1 VKNDNDIYTINLEI
15 LLMYKLIIL
24 DFDGTIGDT
33 NKIIID
39 TMQSTLRELQLPMC
53 SREECRKTIGLPL
66 REGFRTMMP
75 LTDEQ
80 NEDCFNTYNR
90 IFRENKK
97 TVKVKMFPGVKE
109 AIKQWHDTGIIITLA
124 SSRGNASLTSFVE
137 QMGLSKYISLILGAE
152 DVEIAKPDPYPV
164 LKTLRHFGIAPENT
178 LVVGDMSFDILMGKR
193 AGCHTCA
200 VSYGNGTEEELRAAG
215 ADQITDSFLNIK

>member
-1 VKNDNDIYTINLEI
+1 
-15 LLMYKLIIL
+15 MYKLIIL

-39 TMQSTLRELQLPMC
+39 TMQATLRELKLPMR

-66 REGFRTMMP
+66 REGFRTMML

-90 IFRENKK
+90 IFDENNRN
-97 TVKVKMFPGVKE
+97 VEVEMFPGVKE
-109 AIKQWHDTGIIITLA
+109 AIKQWHNAGTIITLA
-124 SSRGNASLTSFVE
+124 SSRGNASLTNFVE
-137 QMGLSKYISLILGAE
+137 QMQLSKYISLILGAE
-152 DVEIAKPDPYPV
+152 DVEIAKPNPYPV
-164 LKTLRHFGIAPENT
+164 LKTLKHFNIAPEDT

-200 VSYGNGTEEELRAAG
+200 VTYGNGTEKELRAAG
-215 ADQITDSFLNIK
+215 AEQIVDCFLNIK

>member
-1 VKNDNDIYTINLEI
+1 
-15 LLMYKLIIL
+15 MYKLIIL

-39 TMQSTLRELQLPMC
+39 TMQATLRELKLPMR

-66 REGFRTMMP
+66 REGFRAMMP

-90 IFRENKK
+90 IFDENNRNIR
-97 TVKVKMFPGVKE
+97 VEMFPGVKE
-109 AIKQWHDTGIIITLA
+109 AIKQWHKDGTIITLA
-124 SSRGNASLTSFVE
+124 SSRGNASLTNFVE
-137 QMGLSKYISLILGAE
+137 QMQLGKYISLILGAE
-152 DVEIAKPDPYPV
+152 DVELAKPNPYPV
-164 LKTLRHFGIAPENT
+164 LKTLKHFNIAPEDT

-200 VSYGNGTEEELRAAG
+200 VTYGNGTEEELRAAG
-215 ADQITDSFLNIK
+215 AEQIVDSFLNIK

>member
-1 VKNDNDIYTINLEI
+1 
-15 LLMYKLIIL
+15 MYKLIIL

-39 TMQSTLRELQLPMC
+39 TMQATLRELKLPMR

-90 IFRENKK
+90 IFDENNRN
-97 TVKVKMFPGVKE
+97 VEVEMFFGVKE
-109 AIKQWHDTGIIITLA
+109 AIKQWHNAGTIITLA
-124 SSRGNASLTSFVE
+124 SSRGNASLTNFVE
-137 QMGLSKYISLILGAE
+137 QMQLSKYISLILGAE
-152 DVEIAKPDPYPV
+152 DVEIAKPNPYPV
-164 LKTLRHFGIAPENT
+164 LKTLKHFNIAPEDT

-200 VSYGNGTEEELRAAG
+200 VTYGNGTEKELRAAG
-215 ADQITDSFLNIK
+215 AEQIVDCFLNIK

>member
-1 VKNDNDIYTINLEI
+1 
-15 LLMYKLIIL
+15 MYKLIIL

-39 TMQSTLRELQLPMC
+39 TMQATLRELKLPMR

-66 REGFRTMMP
+66 REGFRTMML

-90 IFRENKK
+90 IFDENNRN
-97 TVKVKMFPGVKE
+97 VEVEMFPGVKE
-109 AIKQWHDTGIIITLA
+109 AIKQWHNAGTIITLA
-124 SSRGNASLTSFVE
+124 SSRGNASLTNFVE
-137 QMGLSKYISLILGAE
+137 QMQLSKYISLILGAE
-152 DVEIAKPDPYPV
+152 DVELAKPNPYPV
-164 LKTLRHFGIAPENT
+164 LKTLKHFNIAPEDT
-178 LVVGDMSFDILMGKR
+178 LVVGDMSFDILMGKH

-200 VSYGNGTEEELRAAG
+200 VTYGNGTEKELRAAG
-215 ADQITDSFLNIK
+215 AEQIVDSFLNIK

>member
-1 VKNDNDIYTINLEI
+1 
-15 LLMYKLIIL
+15 MYKLIIL
-24 DFDGTIGDT
+24 DFDGTISDT

-39 TMQSTLRELQLPMC
+39 TMQATLRELKLPMR

-75 LTDEQ
+75 LTDDQ

-90 IFRENKK
+90 IFDENNRN
-97 TVKVKMFPGVKE
+97 VEVEMFPGVKE
-109 AIKQWHDTGIIITLA
+109 AIKQWHNAGTIITLA
-124 SSRGNASLTSFVE
+124 SSRGNASLTNFVE
-137 QMGLSKYISLILGAE
+137 QMQLSKYISLILGAE
-152 DVEIAKPDPYPV
+152 DVEIAKPNPYPV
-164 LKTLRHFGIAPENT
+164 LKTLKHFNIAPEDT

-200 VSYGNGTEEELRAAG
+200 VTYGNGTEKELRAAG
-215 ADQITDSFLNIK
+215 AEQIVDCFLNIK

>member
-1 VKNDNDIYTINLEI
+1 
-15 LLMYKLIIL
+15 MYKLIIL

-39 TMQSTLRELQLPMC
+39 TMQATLRELKLPMR

-90 IFRENKK
+90 IFDENNRN
-97 TVKVKMFPGVKE
+97 VEVEMFPGVKE
-109 AIKQWHDTGIIITLA
+109 AIKQWHNAGTIITLA
-124 SSRGNASLTSFVE
+124 SSRGNASLTNFVE
-137 QMGLSKYISLILGAE
+137 QMQLSKYISLILGAE
-152 DVEIAKPDPYPV
+152 DVEIAKPNPYPV
-164 LKTLRHFGIAPENT
+164 LKTLKHFNIAPEDT

-200 VSYGNGTEEELRAAG
+200 VTYGNGTEKELRAAG
-215 ADQITDSFLNIK
+215 AEQIVDCFLNIK

>member
-1 VKNDNDIYTINLEI
+1 
-15 LLMYKLIIL
+15 MYKLIIL

-39 TMQSTLRELQLPMC
+39 TMQATLRELRLPMR

-66 REGFRTMMP
+66 KEGFRSMMP

-80 NEDCFNTYNR
+80 NNACFNTYNR
-90 IFRENKK
+90 IFDENNK
-97 TVKVKMFPGVKE
+97 TVKVDIFPGVKE
-109 AIKQWHDTGIIITLA
+109 AIKQWHDAGAIITLA
-124 SSRGNASLTSFVE
+124 SSRGHASLAAFAE
-137 QMGLSKYISLILGAE
+137 QMGLCQYISLILGAE

-164 LKTLRHFGIAPENT
+164 LKTLKHFNIAPKDT
-178 LVVGDMSFDILMGKR
+178 MVVGDMSFDILMGKR

-200 VSYGNGTEEELRAAG
+200 VTYGNGTKEELRAAG
-215 ADQITDSFLNIK
+215 AEQIVSSFLDIK

>member
-1 VKNDNDIYTINLEI
+1 
-15 LLMYKLIIL
+15 MYKLIIL

-39 TMQSTLRELQLPMC
+39 TMQATLRELKLPMR

-75 LTDEQ
+75 LTDDQ

-90 IFRENKK
+90 IFDENNRN
-97 TVKVKMFPGVKE
+97 VEVEMFPGVKE
-109 AIKQWHDTGIIITLA
+109 AIKQWHNAGTIITLA
-124 SSRGNASLTSFVE
+124 SSRGNASLTNFVE
-137 QMGLSKYISLILGAE
+137 QMQLSKYISLILGAE
-152 DVEIAKPDPYPV
+152 DVEIAKPNPYPV
-164 LKTLRHFGIAPENT
+164 LKTLKHFNIAPEDT

-200 VSYGNGTEEELRAAG
+200 VTYGNGTEKELRAAG
-215 ADQITDSFLNIK
+215 AEQIVDCFLNIK

>member
-1 VKNDNDIYTINLEI
+1 
-15 LLMYKLIIL
+15 MYKLIIL
-24 DFDGTIGDT
+24 DFDGTISDT

-39 TMQSTLRELQLPMC
+39 TMQATLRELKLPMR

-90 IFRENKK
+90 IFDENNRN
-97 TVKVKMFPGVKE
+97 VEVEMFPGVKE
-109 AIKQWHDTGIIITLA
+109 AIKQWHNAGTIITLA
-124 SSRGNASLTSFVE
+124 SSRGNASLTNFVE
-137 QMGLSKYISLILGAE
+137 QMQLSKYISLILGAE
-152 DVEIAKPDPYPV
+152 DVEIAKPNPYPV
-164 LKTLRHFGIAPENT
+164 LKTLKHFNIAPEDT

-200 VSYGNGTEEELRAAG
+200 VTYGNGTEKELRAAG
-215 ADQITDSFLNIK
+215 AEQIVDCFLNIK

>member
-1 VKNDNDIYTINLEI
+1 
-15 LLMYKLIIL
+15 MYKLIIL
-24 DFDGTIGDT
+24 DFDGTISDT

-39 TMQSTLRELQLPMC
+39 TMQATLRELKLPMR

-66 REGFRTMMP
+66 REGFRTMML

-90 IFRENKK
+90 IFDENNRN
-97 TVKVKMFPGVKE
+97 VEVEMFPGVKE
-109 AIKQWHDTGIIITLA
+109 AIKQWHNAGTIITLA
-124 SSRGNASLTSFVE
+124 SSRGNASLTNFVE
-137 QMGLSKYISLILGAE
+137 QMQLSKYISLILGAE
-152 DVEIAKPDPYPV
+152 DVEIAKPNPYPV
-164 LKTLRHFGIAPENT
+164 LKTLKHFNIAPEDT

-200 VSYGNGTEEELRAAG
+200 VTYGNGTEKELRAAG
-215 ADQITDSFLNIK
+215 AEQIVDCFLNIK

>member
-1 VKNDNDIYTINLEI
+1 
-15 LLMYKLIIL
+15 MYKLIIL

-39 TMQSTLRELQLPMC
+39 TMQATLRELKLPMR

-66 REGFRTMMP
+66 REGFRTMML

-90 IFRENKK
+90 IFDENNRN
-97 TVKVKMFPGVKE
+97 VEVEMFPGVKE
-109 AIKQWHDTGIIITLA
+109 AIKQWHNAGTIITLA
-124 SSRGNASLTSFVE
+124 SSRGNASLTNFVE
-137 QMGLSKYISLILGAE
+137 QMQLSKYISLILGAE
-152 DVEIAKPDPYPV
+152 DVELAKPNPYPV
-164 LKTLRHFGIAPENT
+164 LKTLKHFNIAPEDT

-200 VSYGNGTEEELRAAG
+200 VTYGNGTEKELRAAG
-215 ADQITDSFLNIK
+215 AEQIVDCFLNIK